1 MEVPPHDFP
10 PHTTVYYYYA
20 AWRDEGVFAQL
31 NIDLTGL
38 ARVKA
43 GRDAQPSAAVV
54 DTQTVK
60 TSTNPPTATQ
70 GSDPPN
76 GSWAANAA

>member
-20 AWRDEGVFAQL
+20 AWRDEGIFAQL

-43 GRDAQPSAAVV
+43 AAMR
-54 DTQTVK
+54 
-60 TSTNPPTATQ
+60 SLAPRSSIHRP
-70 GSDPPN
+70 
-76 GSWAANAA
+76 